1 MNVRRIL
8 LGFAA
13 AALLTCTALPVR
25 AADEKP
31 AMDQEAQMKEWMKI
45 ASPSEG
51 HAVFDKYVGK
61 WNADVKSWMDPAAP
75 PMESKGSAEFSK
87 MFGGRYMV
95 QSFHGSMM
103 GMPFEGHGMTGYDNF
118 RKEYQSTWMDDMST
132 AMMVMRGNRKS
143 DGTFELAGT
152 MDDPMTGQ
160 KDMKMRTVEK
170 WVDDDHFN
178 FSMYCTMTGQEM
190 KMMEISY
197 TRAK

>member
-1 MNVRRIL
+1 VSP
-8 LGFAA
+8 
-13 AALLTCTALPVR
+13 AL
-25 AADEKP
+25 AADP
-31 AMDQEAQMKEWMKI
+31 AMDQEAMMKKWMEM

-51 HAVFDKYVGK
+51 HAIFDKYVGK
-61 WNADVKSWMDPAAP
+61 WNTDVKSWMDPAGP
-75 PMESKGSAEFSK
+75 PIESKGSAEFSK
-87 MFGGRYMV
+87 MFGGRYLV

-103 GMPFEGHGMTGYDNF
+103 GQPFEGHGMTGYDNF

-132 AMMVMRGNRKS
+132 AMMIMKGTRKS

-152 MDDPMTGQ
+152 MDDAMTGE

-178 FSMYCTMTGQEM
+178 FSMYYTVAGKEA
-190 KMMEISY
+190 KMMEINY